1 MKRRSQKLRNE
12 RTSYCESSVDAFC
25 VRTMTKIAAKLAE
38 RTMRGTGETHQS
50 DDVRRHSTERRKE
63 RGNEQKKISG

>member
-38 RTMRGTGETHQS
+38 RRCEGQAKPTCPMTFDDTQQNEEKSEETNK
-50 DDVRRHSTERRKE
+50 RK
-63 RGNEQKKISG
+63 